1 MIIMASSCTLDLRED
16 PNAVQVEQVL
26 PSLILNSIQR
36 SLPGVFNAANT
47 SGGQMTRQ
55 LNGGGPLYNVAVTPQ
70 GFNGLWST
78 AYADVLGDINTLLLT
93 ADANGFARHAGMAR
107 VMQAYTLMLL
117 VDMFGDVP
125 FSEAFQGAANFNPK
139 ADPGAEIYAKA
150 IQILDKAKQDLTTPA
165 TTALTPGYLNPVAP
179 PIQDQYYNN
188 DYAKWIKL
196 ANTIKLKIYLNL
208 RLTQPAES
216 TTAINAL
223 IAEPAPTGGFIT
235 AANENFIWRY
245 GTSLSDPAARHPRFI
260 AQYPGGGGDYQSNW
274 LMWHMFHAYNA
285 VNTTT
290 AGAALGDPRM
300 RFYFNRQVT
309 SNSTSTNELRCL
321 GEARP
326 DHYPS
331 ASGGAII
338 PNSLAGIPPMGI
350 APTHPSVDPT
360 HPAWTRTFCTP
371 TPTNVG
377 YWGRDHVDPQGI
389 PPDGLLRT
397 AYGPYPVGGRF
408 DNNHGT
414 SVAQTQGMQGAGMQ
428 PMLMRSY
435 VQFMLAESALYLGTA
450 GLGARTHYENG
461 IRFSFADVRDWSVNG
476 TLNTSALGAS
486 PNEATTINAFYQLDY
501 LGTFT
506 TPVRVATTSNL
517 AALSGNITVD
527 GVALIDGDRVL
538 VKNQT
543 TQSANGI
550 YIVNAGAWTRA
561 SDSDAGSELLNQAV
575 LVSQGTANTNTRWRQ
590 TTTGTITVGT
600 TSIVWATNGSYTVD
614 VTNYVN
620 SALAAFDNRIAVSAD
635 EAMNYVAREC
645 WISLFGNGYEAY
657 NLYRRT
663 GKPTGMQPAINP
675 TPGSFPSSFW
685 YPANFADINSSVQ
698 QKADLTPKVFWDN
711 TSHNLNF

>member
-1 MIIMASSCTLDLRED
+1 MIKAYKKTLLVIMIIMASSCTLDLRED

-36 SLPGVFNAANT
+36 NLPAVFNAANT
-47 SGGQMTRQ
+47 SGGQMTRL
-55 LNGGGPLYNVAVTPQ
+55 LNGGGPLYLNATTPQ
-70 GFNGLWST
+70 GFNGLWTT
-78 AYADVLGDINTLLLT
+78 AYADVLGDINTLLKT
-93 ADANGFARHAGMAR
+93 ADENGFARHAGMAR
-107 VMQAYTLMLL
+107 VMQAYTLVLL
-117 VDMFGDVP
+117 VDMFGDIP

-139 ADPGAEIYAKA
+139 ADPGAELYDRA
-150 IQILDKAKQDLTTPA
+150 IQILDKAKEDLTTPA
-165 TTALTPGYLNPVAP
+165 TTALVPGYLNPVAP
-179 PIQDQYYNN
+179 AIQDQYYNN

-208 RLTQPAES
+208 RLTQPAAA

-223 IAEPAPTGGFIT
+223 LAEPAPTGGLIT

-274 LMWHMFHAYNA
+274 LIWHMFHAYNA

-290 AGAALGDPRM
+290 AGAASGDPRM

-331 ASGGAII
+331 ASGAAII
-338 PNSLAGIPPMGI
+338 PNSLAGVPPMGV
-350 APTHPSVDPT
+350 APTHPSVDPN
-360 HPAWTRTFCTP
+360 HPAWGRTFC

-408 DNNHGT
+408 DNNHGA

-435 VQFMLAESALYLGTA
+435 VQFMLAESALFLGTT
-450 GLGARTHYENG
+450 GVARTYYENG
-461 IRFSFADVRDWSVNG
+461 IAFSFTDVRNWAANG
-476 TLNTSALGAS
+476 TLGTSALAAS
-486 PNEATTINAFYQLDY
+486 PTEAVINTFY
-501 LGTFT
+501 
-506 TPVRVATTSNL
+506 P
-517 AALSGNITVD
+517 AANYTAD
-527 GVALIDGDRVL
+527 
-538 VKNQT
+538 
-543 TQSANGI
+543 
-550 YIVNAGAWTRA
+550 VNAY
-561 SDSDAGSELLNQAV
+561 
-575 LVSQGTANTNTRWRQ
+575 TA
-590 TTTGTITVGT
+590 
-600 TSIVWATNGSYTVD
+600 
-614 VTNYVN
+614 
-620 SALAAFDNRIAVSAD
+620 SALAAFDNRLAVSND

-645 WISLFGNGYEAY
+645 WVSLFGNGYEAY

-663 GKPTGMQPAINP
+663 GKPTGMQPVINA

-685 YPANFADINSSVQ
+685 YPANFADINSSVE
-698 QKADLTPKVFWDN
+698 QKADLTSKVFWDN
-711 TSHNLNF
+711 TSFNLNF

>member
-1 MIIMASSCTLDLRED
+1 MIKAYKKTLLVIMIIMASSCTLDLRED

-47 SGGQMTRQ
+47 SGGQMTRL
-55 LNGGGPLYNVAVTPQ
+55 LNGGGQLYLNATTPQ
-70 GFNGLWST
+70 DFNGLWSA
-78 AYADVLGDINTLLLT
+78 AYADVLGDINTLLET

-107 VMQAYTLMLL
+107 VMQAYTLVLL

-125 FSEAFQGAANFNPK
+125 FSEAFQGASNFNPK
-139 ADPGAEIYAKA
+139 ADPGAEIYARA

-179 PIQDQYYNN
+179 AIQDQYYNN
-188 DYAKWIKL
+188 DYTKWIKL
-196 ANTIKLKIYLNL
+196 ANTIKLKIYVNL
-208 RLTQPAES
+208 RLTQPAEA

-245 GTSLSDPAARHPRFI
+245 GTSLSDPAARHPRFV

-290 AGAALGDPRM
+290 AGVAFGDPRM

-309 SNSTSTNELRCL
+309 ANSSSTNELRCL
-321 GEARP
+321 GESRP
-326 DHYPS
+326 DHFPS
-331 ASGGAII
+331 SSGAAIV
-338 PNSLAGIPPMGI
+338 PNALAGVPPMGV
-350 APTHPSVDPT
+350 APTHPSMDPT
-360 HPAWTRTFCTP
+360 NAAWGRTFCTP
-371 TPTNVG
+371 ANVG

-414 SVAQTQGMQGAGMQ
+414 SVAQTQGMQGAGIQ

-435 VQFMLAESALYLGTA
+435 VQFLLAESALYLGTT
-450 GLGARTHYENG
+450 GLATARVHFENG
-461 IRFSFADVRDWSVNG
+461 IAYSFADVRNWSVNG
-476 TLNTSALGAS
+476 TLGTSALGAS
-486 PNEATTINAFYQLDY
+486 PVEAVINTFYPLANYNAD
-501 LGTFT
+501 
-506 TPVRVATTSNL
+506 VAN
-517 AALSGNITVD
+517 
-527 GVALIDGDRVL
+527 
-538 VKNQT
+538 
-543 TQSANGI
+543 
-550 YIVNAGAWTRA
+550 Y
-561 SDSDAGSELLNQAV
+561 
-575 LVSQGTANTNTRWRQ
+575 TA
-590 TTTGTITVGT
+590 
-600 TSIVWATNGSYTVD
+600 
-614 VTNYVN
+614 
-620 SALAAFDNRIAVSAD
+620 SALAAFDNRLAVSND

-645 WISLFGNGYEAY
+645 WVSLFGNGYEAY

-675 TPGSFPSSFW
+675 TPGNFPRSFW
-685 YPANFADINSSVQ
+685 YPANFANINNSVD
-698 QKADLTPKVFWDN
+698 QKADLTTRVFWDN
-711 TSHNLNF
+711 TTFNLDF